1 MIVETVEGS
10 SSDEDSERAIVP
22 DDDFLKARWQ
32 EVAERKLEIYDTRC
46 KIRKARSQVEHA
58 RQERDTADNVFMSA
72 LRPTQAGLTNI
83 NAVPSTSSLQ
93 GQFQRMQM
101 ARDTY
106 QQYEAVVVNLE
117 KSLAEIQDELDF
129 LERRLI
135 NSIRPL
141 VGDDTN
147 QNAPKTRI
155 PEQPQS
161 ELLKGLEIEPAKIS
175 HPQYQ
180 RLLMALGSLSL
191 TRRHH
196 TEILAQKVRLEEQ
209 RRLYLTF
216 EKYHP
221 AALQYISRPKLSD
234 IEFLDHF
241 EMQQSQLFSNM
252 RSLRKEVARL
262 TRLCWERNLIPQYT
276 PLEEV
281 LSWYSDDFSID
292 FDLGNTQLEAA
303 STEPTE
309 FSILLSKPSHLL
321 GDFPITAEA
330 ALKQAT
336 SIPEGYPHR
345 STAIASAAKEITI
358 QNLLS
363 DAEDTPNFINRWL
376 LQNLRTSR
384 CQVGALYSAHLTSGK
399 SDIFDTE
406 KWQWDVLHDWW
417 QDEVHM
423 RSLEHFRP
431 AHTSWLSAPPSPPSW
446 LSEAVLYTW
455 DSDVS
460 HPQSEMTEFEQADE
474 ICEVTF

>member
-10 SSDEDSERAIVP
+10 SSDGDSERAIVP

-46 KIRKARSQVEHA
+46 KIKRARSRVEHA

-72 LRPTQAGLTNI
+72 LRPTQAGLTNES
-83 NAVPSTSSLQ
+83 AVPSTSSLQ

-106 QQYEAVVVNLE
+106 QQHETVVVNLE

-141 VGDDTN
+141 VGDGTK

-180 RLLMALGSLSL
+180 QLLMALGSLSL

-209 RRLYLTF
+209 KRLYLIF

-221 AALQYISRPKLSD
+221 TALQYISRLELSD
-234 IEFLDHF
+234 IEFLKHF
-241 EMQQSQLFSNM
+241 EMQQSQISSNM
-252 RSLRKEVARL
+252 KTLSKEVARL

-281 LSWYSDDFSID
+281 LSWYPDDFSID
-292 FDLGNTQLEAA
+292 LDLGNTQLEAA

-330 ALKQAT
+330 ALKRAT
-336 SIPEGYPHR
+336 SIPEGHPQR
-345 STAIASAAKEITI
+345 STAIESAAKEVTI

-363 DAEDTPNFINRWL
+363 DAEDTPDFINRWL

-384 CQVGALYSAHLTSGK
+384 RQVGALYSSHLTSGE
-399 SDIFDTE
+399 SDVFDKE

-423 RSLEHFRP
+423 RSLEYFKP

-455 DSDVS
+455 DSDAS
-460 HPQSEMTEFEQADE
+460 HPQFEMTECEQTDE
-474 ICEVTF
+474 FCETGL